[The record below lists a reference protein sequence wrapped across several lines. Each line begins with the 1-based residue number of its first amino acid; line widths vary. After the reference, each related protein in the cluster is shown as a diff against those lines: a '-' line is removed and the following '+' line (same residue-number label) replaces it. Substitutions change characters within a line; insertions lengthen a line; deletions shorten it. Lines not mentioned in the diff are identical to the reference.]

1 MQYDPDNIFA
11 KILRKEIPSECVYED
26 DTTYAFM
33 DSSTKRPAGRK
44 CFTSIF
50 TCCHATPDNRCGH
63 PVRWVT

>member
-33 DSSTKRPAGRK
+33 DIMP
-44 CFTSIF
+44 IF
-50 TCCHATPDNRCGH
+50 TCCHATPDNHCGH